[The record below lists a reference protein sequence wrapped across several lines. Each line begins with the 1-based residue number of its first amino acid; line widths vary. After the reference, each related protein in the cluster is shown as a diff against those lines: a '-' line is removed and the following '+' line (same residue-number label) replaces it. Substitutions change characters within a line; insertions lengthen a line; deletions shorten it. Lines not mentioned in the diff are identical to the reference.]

1 MFDEP
6 MKRPTPRH
14 LEPGTSNRSALDLVV
29 QYLQESHH
37 EADLRPDAE
46 VLNRRQRLHRQPWRR
61 PRRTA
66 AESVSTLELVR
77 RFQARHL
84 AH

>member
-1 MFDEP
+1 MLDEP
-6 MKRPTPRH
+6 VKRCTSRCP
-14 LEPGTSNRSALDLVV
+14 EPAAPGRMALDLVV
-29 QYLQESHH
+29 QYLQEPRQ

-46 VLNRRQRLHRQPWRR
+46 ISLSRRQRLHRQPWRR

-66 AESVSTLELVR
+66 EEVSTLELVR
-77 RFQARHL
+77 RFHARHL